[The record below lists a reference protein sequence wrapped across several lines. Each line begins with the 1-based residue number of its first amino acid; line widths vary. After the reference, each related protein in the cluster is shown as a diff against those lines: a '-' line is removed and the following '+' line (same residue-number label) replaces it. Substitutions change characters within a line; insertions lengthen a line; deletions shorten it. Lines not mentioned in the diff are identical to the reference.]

1 MESSFTFL
9 RAVRAAGKLES
20 GFGLVGLQ
28 PAEETPDV
36 RVQQPSAK
44 QALSNETGFLQYA
57 SRTDVLDIAH
67 RTDAKH

>member
-1 MESSFTFL
+1 MVIPA
-9 RAVRAAGKLES
+9 RAVGSTRWPSTYAGVAIAVS
-20 GFGLVGLQ
+20 RFV
-28 PAEETPDV
+28 ADI